1 MVKLQK
7 VLVAYDGSPQ
17 SKEAL
22 HWAIYFGRRTGAEV
36 SAIKVFEPFLTESKW
51 DEVGVLPEEE
61 VFAKFASAQKKDLQ
75 LMEDVKELGRGQEI
89 EITTAVLHGHV
100 AQTIL
105 EYAKKNDISLIV
117 TGTRGYGALKQ
128 LMLGS
133 VTHGLV
139 SLSDVPVLV
148 VKKCPVV
155 QYTGKTLTMTTMRK
169 ILVAF
174 DGYPQSVA
182 ALSWAVEIAKLIDA
196 QVTAVKVFEPFQMG
210 TAYTMAESGSAAR
223 TAAKLR
229 EIEELNNKILEDA
242 QVFGKQQGVEVL
254 TQTLSGSVVQGLLEY
269 TEQQGV
275 DMIAVGAHGLGL
287 FDKFP
292 MGSVPH
298 ALISLSP
305 VPVLVVKK

>member
-139 SLSDVPVLV
+139 SLSDIPVLV

-242 QVFGKQQGVEVL
+242 QVFGKQQGVEVQ
-254 TQTLSGSVVQGLLEY
+254 TQTLSGSVVQGLLEF
-269 TEQQGV
+269 TEQQGI
-275 DMIAVGAHGLGL
+275 DMIAVGAHGLGIL
-287 FDKFP
+287 DKFP
-292 MGSVPH
+292 LGSVPH
-298 ALISLSP
+298 ALISLAS
-305 VPVLVVKK
+305 VPVLVVKT

>member
-196 QVTAVKVFEPFQMG
+196 QVTAVKVFEPF
-210 TAYTMAESGSAAR
+210 
-223 TAAKLR
+223 L
-229 EIEELNNKILEDA
+229 
-242 QVFGKQQGVEVL
+242 
-254 TQTLSGSVVQGLLEY
+254 SVVQTLEPWVY
-269 TEQQGV
+269 RFGRLFYIAKIVNTRLNTMLPKPNCSLGRHRRISQQFGV
-275 DMIAVGAHGLGL
+275 I
-287 FDKFP
+287 F
-292 MGSVPH
+292 
-298 ALISLSP
+298 
-305 VPVLVVKK
+305 